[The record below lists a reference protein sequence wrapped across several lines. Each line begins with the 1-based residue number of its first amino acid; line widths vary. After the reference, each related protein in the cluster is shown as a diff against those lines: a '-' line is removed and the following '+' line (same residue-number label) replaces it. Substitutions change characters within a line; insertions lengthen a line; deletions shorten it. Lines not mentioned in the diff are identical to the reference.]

1 MPRVLTLLRRSQSLP
16 LPRRDAYPLS
26 TAFGLTGTKAARY
39 RSIQATITQA
49 LVTLAGPMPEGL
61 PRDFSGHTLIR
72 PRMNT
77 GATRLKDAGE
87 YFQRCRVHTNCCFAY
102 YPLTDPLAREILE
115 IDWIQELFDIRQ
127 ELAPARRMQRAPRI
141 QQNQVISISP
151 EYHTRQW
158 TLCLRKKLLL
168 LLQRR
173 MLFSSMAVDIEAVD
187 IEYPIGVYAWSEDL
201 EGPTELTLY
210 PSFNAESKQR
220 VLRLGDYRATFNN
233 LGINEIQLY
242 FHTRGEW
249 IDFPWTCALNIYAA
263 HQLVIARAK
272 GVTHLED
279 WPRIVALRLQQHS
292 SVYPRAAMTLM
303 RTFARQLPKRRF

>member
-87 YFQRCRVHTNCCFAY
+87 YFQRCKVHTNCCFAY

-141 QQNQVISISP
+141 QQNQVISAMDAVPTQEAAPVVTAPTSSTEVVAAPHIA
-151 EYHTRQW
+151 
-158 TLCLRKKLLL
+158 
-168 LLQRR
+168 
-173 MLFSSMAVDIEAVD
+173 SMAVDIEAVD
-187 IEYPIGVYAWSEDL
+187 IDRIVNNFKQTFDRPLLSPPTRFTPLRRAPLLDFIAIYLPEDTVSSLSSPIQP
-201 EGPTELTLY
+201 GPAVFD
-210 PSFNAESKQR
+210 PSK
-220 VLRLGDYRATFNN
+220 
-233 LGINEIQLY
+233 Y
-242 FHTRGEW
+242 FHFLCKYPY
-249 IDFPWTCALNIYAA
+249 DALA
-263 HQLVIARAK
+263 
-272 GVTHLED
+272 TH
-279 WPRIVALRLQQHS
+279 
-292 SVYPRAAMTLM
+292 
-303 RTFARQLPKRRF
+303 TFDPILYSPHILLGS

>member
-141 QQNQVISISP
+141 QQNQVISAMDAVP
-151 EYHTRQW
+151 TQEAAPVVTA
-158 TLCLRKKLLL
+158 
-168 LLQRR
+168 
-173 MLFSSMAVDIEAVD
+173 SMAVDIEAVD

>member
-87 YFQRCRVHTNCCFAY
+87 YFQRCKVHTNCCFAY

-141 QQNQVISISP
+141 QQNQVISAMDAVPTQEAAPVVTAPTSSTEVVAAPHIA
-151 EYHTRQW
+151 
-158 TLCLRKKLLL
+158 
-168 LLQRR
+168 
-173 MLFSSMAVDIEAVD
+173 SMAVDIEAVD

-279 WPRIVALRLQQHS
+279 WPRIVALRNSTHQSIH
-292 SVYPRAAMTLM
+292 
-303 RTFARQLPKRRF
+303 ARQ